1 MEEPYHKK
9 TTWRFADMV
18 ALGAPLRAH
27 AGMREAS
34 RRVPRRS
41 VLVSVAL
48 SGLALFACA
57 VLFCRHRA
65 PAGGVT
71 LLDKDAAEIA
81 KLQTEKRALEQALA
95 TGRPPLM
102 HPALLKASPDHGAA
116 TKLKTPALGAFP
128 QSSTTQHV
136 SKAAPVA
143 APAPA
148 PAAAP
153 ASAPAPAPAAP
164 AAAPAAKREP
174 AVHPPV
180 QQLQAQRAALERQIE
195 AYKVQAQKQRDPLV
209 GGILASFKA
218 STGDGLLSRTT
229 TMRAA
234 DTGLLGR
241 VGSIQDENVLGS
253 LAATM
258 TKPQQDQ
265 MLTVDRDRQVLN
277 MAQAKGDVSPKE
289 ALAQRIIALGA
300 QFLSEKHQG
309 QPTAVKGPTS
319 AADEDA
325 DKIIVKAMREHARG
339 RIARKHARAVAHS
352 QGSAPHVLAKV
363 SDAGAALDSG
373 PGGAKVKTT
382 LDPTAKMH
390 SKAVWLAKQRVS
402 LLRKELTEAQKAA
415 TLQKELDQAQ
425 AALAT
430 THAQE
435 AKLKLSSAGVQREKV
450 GQKLVAK
457 GQGDDEGANEKYD
470 TATAE
475 MRKFVG
481 ARIAADEDDDAE
493 DEPSME
499 RRYNKQAHGAGYV
512 KGAIYVGSRE
522 EGPDRYGQSGAGPAK
537 VKNKLGDNVV
547 DVGIMGAAGTH
558 DGDVMVPTRLSMVRH
573 RDRPQ
578 GNDPMKMRLGGV
590 DKDTSDGV
598 VKGSLLQD
606 YGGDE
611 GLQIDDKAV
620 PVNDISGALFK
631 DAARTQ
637 DLAQIG

>member
-1 MEEPYHKK
+1 
-9 TTWRFADMV
+9 MV

-27 AGMREAS
+27 AGIREAS

-41 VLVSVAL
+41 ALVSVAL
-48 SGLALFACA
+48 GGLALFACA
-57 VLFCRHRA
+57 VLFCRHTA
-65 PAGGVT
+65 PEGDVT

-95 TGRPPLM
+95 TGRPPPM

-116 TKLKTPALGAFP
+116 AKLKTPALGALP
-128 QSSTTQHV
+128 QSSATQHV
-136 SKAAPVA
+136 IKAAPVA

-153 ASAPAPAPAAP
+153 APAPAAP
-164 AAAPAAKREP
+164 AASRAAKREP

-229 TMRAA
+229 TMRDA

-300 QFLSEKHQG
+300 QFLSEKDQG
-309 QPTAVKGPTS
+309 HPAAVKGPTS
-319 AADEDA
+319 SADEDA

-352 QGSAPHVLAKV
+352 QRLAPHVLTKV

-373 PGGAKVKTT
+373 PEAEVKAT
-382 LDPTAKMH
+382 LAPTAKMH

-435 AKLKLSSAGVQREKV
+435 AKLRLSSAGFQQEKA